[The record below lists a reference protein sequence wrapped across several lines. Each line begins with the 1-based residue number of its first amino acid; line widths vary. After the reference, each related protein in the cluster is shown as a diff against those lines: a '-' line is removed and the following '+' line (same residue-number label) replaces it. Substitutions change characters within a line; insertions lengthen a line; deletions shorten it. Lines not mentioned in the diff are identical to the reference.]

1 MMSKQQIPVRELGE
15 TGEKV
20 SILGLGGYHIGQ
32 LPEKEAVQLIREAVD
47 NGITFLDNAWCYH
60 QGLSEKIMGKALEN
74 GYREKVFLM
83 TKNHGRNRERF
94 EKQLNDSLSRL
105 KTDYIDLLQFHEI
118 VHDGE
123 PEKIAAEGALEAA
136 LEAKEAGKIRYLG
149 FTGHRLPKLHQEML
163 ELEVDWDTVQFPVN
177 LLDYHYRS
185 FQNQIMPQAREQ
197 EMAVIGM
204 KSLAGGSIFDSG
216 VNITAREAI
225 SYALSLPISTLVS
238 GIDSFEILEQNLEI
252 ARNFEPL
259 GEQQILKLRRRIQPE
274 AYQGKHEHYKR

>member
-1 MMSKQQIPVRELGE
+1 MSKEQLPVRELGA

-32 LPEKEAVQLIREAVD
+32 LPENESIQLIREAVD

-74 GYREKVFLM
+74 GYRDKVFLM
-83 TKNHGRNRERF
+83 TKNHGRNRKRF
-94 EKQLNDSLSRL
+94 EKQLNDSLRRL

-118 VHDGE
+118 VHEGE

-163 ELEVDWDTVQFPVN
+163 ELETDWDTVQIPVN

-185 FQNQIMPQAREQ
+185 FQKQILPQARERG
-197 EMAVIGM
+197 MAVIGM
-204 KSLAGGSIFDSG
+204 KSLVGGSIFESEIN
-216 VNITAREAI
+216 VTAREAI

-238 GIDSFEILEQNLEI
+238 GIDSFEVLEQNLEI

-259 GEQQILKLRRRIQPE
+259 SEQQIQKLREKMQPE
-274 AYQGKHEHYKR
+274 AYHGRHEHYKR